1 MEINFDKFSKC
12 RHNNRLPFVSIFVII
27 ILINSI
33 LATANFIIPS
43 FAKEEVTLTAQL
55 VEPSERWDMLISMA
69 LQDLRAKHPEHDIQ
83 INYTTLDYNDA
94 RRQMLN
100 TMSNRTSIDLISVDQ
115 IWLGEFADKGF
126 LTDLTNLTDSWGR
139 SSDWYETNWDGGVYN
154 DKIYGI
160 WAWTDVRSIWYWKDL
175 LNNSGVDPNS
185 LKTWDGY
192 IESTIKL
199 NDALKGKGIQAVE
212 LVGGPGS
219 PNEWFPFLWM
229 LGGDIL
235 DNRQGHS
242 TKDRYW
248 FPIYNSTEG
257 VKALEFFK
265 QLVDVGVKPITVDFE
280 KEFVDRKYAV
290 MLGGSWLPGRF
301 LPLTKTSIEE
311 QVGMIPM
318 LPVPYKNTSTATIM
332 GGWLL
337 SIPNTSENK
346 DLAWELIMIMLKP
359 EILSPMLAKYGYLPT
374 QIPIGQGPYSAELRK
389 SIPYYNELISLIP
402 FGQERPNIPEYPLI
416 ADHIRE
422 AIDAVYSGTKEPK
435 ESLDYAAAKSARA
448 LGW

>member
-1 MEINFDKFSKC
+1 MNFGKFSTI
-12 RHNNRLPFVSIFVII
+12 RHNNRLPLVFIFVII

-33 LATANFIIPS
+33 LATTNFIIPS
-43 FAKEEVTLTAQL
+43 FAKREVTLTAQL
-55 VEPSERWDMLISMA
+55 VEPRERWDMLISMA
-69 LQDLRAKHPEHDIQ
+69 LQDLRAKHPDLDIQ
-83 INYTTLDYNDA
+83 INYTTLEYNDA
-94 RRQMLN
+94 RMYMLN
-100 TMSNRTSIDLISVDQ
+100 TLANRTSIDLISVDQ

-126 LTDLTNLTDSWGR
+126 ITDLTNLTESWGR
-139 SSDWYETNWDGGVYN
+139 SYDWYETNWDGGVYN

-192 IESTIKL
+192 IESAIKI

-235 DNRQGHS
+235 ENRQGHP

-248 FPIYNSTEG
+248 FPIYNNTEG

-265 QLVDVGVKPITVDFE
+265 QLVDVGVKPITIDFE
-280 KEFVDRKYAV
+280 EEFVDRKYAV
-290 MLGGSWLPGRF
+290 MLGGSWLPGSF
-301 LPLTKTSIEE
+301 LPLTKTSIEA

-402 FGQERPNIPEYPLI
+402 FGHERPNVPEYPLI

-435 ESLDYAAAKSARA
+435 QSLDYAAAKSAIA

>member
-1 MEINFDKFSKC
+1 MNFDKFSTI
-12 RHNNRLPFVSIFVII
+12 RHNKRLSLVFIFVII

-33 LATANFIIPS
+33 LATTNFIIPS
-43 FAKEEVTLTAQL
+43 FSKREVTLTAQL
-55 VEPSERWDMLISMA
+55 VEPRERWDMLISMA
-69 LQDLRAKHPEHDIQ
+69 LQDLRTKHPDLDIQ
-83 INYTTLDYNDA
+83 INYTTLEYNDA
-94 RRQMLN
+94 RMYMLN
-100 TMSNRTSIDLISVDQ
+100 TLANRTSIDLISVDQ

-126 LTDLTNLTDSWGR
+126 ITDLTNLTESWGR
-139 SSDWYETNWDGGVYN
+139 SYDWYETNWDGGVYN

-192 IESTIKL
+192 IESAIKI

-235 DNRQGHS
+235 ENRQGHP

-248 FPIYNSTEG
+248 FPIYNNTEG

-265 QLVDVGVKPITVDFE
+265 QLVDVGVKPITIDFE
-280 KEFVDRKYAV
+280 EEFVDRKYAV
-290 MLGGSWLPGRF
+290 MLGGSWLPGSF

-346 DLAWELIMIMLKP
+346 YLAWELITIMLKP

-402 FGQERPNIPEYPLI
+402 FGHERPNVPEYPLI

-435 ESLDYAAAKSARA
+435 QSLDYAAAKSAIA

>member
-1 MEINFDKFSKC
+1 MNFDKFSTI
-12 RHNNRLPFVSIFVII
+12 RHNNRLPLVFIFVII

-33 LATANFIIPS
+33 LATTNFIIPS
-43 FAKEEVTLTAQL
+43 FAKKEVTLTAQL
-55 VEPSERWDMLISMA
+55 VEPRERWDMLISMA
-69 LQDLRAKHPEHDIQ
+69 LQDLRAKHPDLDIQ
-83 INYTTLDYNDA
+83 INYTTLEYNDA
-94 RRQMLN
+94 RMYMLN
-100 TMSNRTSIDLISVDQ
+100 TLANRTSIDLISVDQ

-126 LTDLTNLTDSWGR
+126 IIDLTNLTESWGR
-139 SSDWYETNWDGGVYN
+139 SNDWYETNWDGGVYN

-192 IESTIKL
+192 IESAIKL

-235 DNRQGHS
+235 EYRQGHP

-248 FPIYNSTEG
+248 FPTYNSTEG

-265 QLVDVGVKPITVDFE
+265 QLVDVGVKPITIDFE
-280 KEFVDRKYAV
+280 EEFVDRKYAV

-318 LPVPYKNTSTATIM
+318 LPVPNKNTSTATIM

-346 DLAWELIMIMLKP
+346 DLAWELIEIMLKP

-389 SIPYYNELISLIP
+389 SIPYYNELISMIP
-402 FGQERPNIPEYPLI
+402 FGHERPNVPEYPLI

-435 ESLDYAAAKSARA
+435 QSLDYAAAKSARA

>member
-1 MEINFDKFSKC
+1 MNFDKFSTI
-12 RHNNRLPFVSIFVII
+12 RHNNRLPLVFIFVII

-33 LATANFIIPS
+33 LATTNFIIPS
-43 FAKEEVTLTAQL
+43 FAKREVILTAQL
-55 VEPSERWDMLISMA
+55 VEPRERWDMLISMA
-69 LQDLRAKHPEHDIQ
+69 LQDLRAKHPDLDIQ
-83 INYTTLDYNDA
+83 INYTTLEYNDA
-94 RRQMLN
+94 RMYMLN
-100 TMSNRTSIDLISVDQ
+100 TLANRTSIDLISVDQ

-126 LTDLTNLTDSWGR
+126 ITDLTNLTESWGR
-139 SSDWYETNWDGGVYN
+139 SYDWYETNWDGGVYN

-192 IESTIKL
+192 IESAIKI

-235 DNRQGHS
+235 ENRQGHP

-248 FPIYNSTEG
+248 FPIYNNTEG

-265 QLVDVGVKPITVDFE
+265 QLVDVGVKPITIDFE
-280 KEFVDRKYAV
+280 EEFVDRKYAV
-290 MLGGSWLPGRF
+290 MLGGSWLPGSF
-301 LPLTKTSIEE
+301 LPLTKTSIEA

-402 FGQERPNIPEYPLI
+402 FGQERPNVPEYPLI

-435 ESLDYAAAKSARA
+435 QSLDYAAAKSAIA

>member
-1 MEINFDKFSKC
+1 MNFDKFSIS
-12 RHNNRLPFVSIFVII
+12 RHNNRLPLVFIFVII

-33 LATANFIIPS
+33 LATTNFIIPS
-43 FAKEEVTLTAQL
+43 FAKKEVTLTAQL
-55 VEPSERWDMLISMA
+55 VEPRERWDMLISMA
-69 LQDLRAKHPEHDIQ
+69 LQDLRAKHPDLDIQ
-83 INYTTLDYNDA
+83 INYTTLEYNDA
-94 RRQMLN
+94 RMQMLN
-100 TMSNRTSIDLISVDQ
+100 TMANRTSIDLISVDQ

-126 LTDLTNLTDSWGR
+126 IIDLTNLTESWGR

-154 DKIYGI
+154 DKIHGI
-160 WAWTDVRSIWYWKDL
+160 WGWTDVRSIWYWKDL

-192 IESTIKL
+192 IESAIKL

-235 DNRQGHS
+235 DNRQGHP
-242 TKDRYW
+242 TQDRYW

-265 QLVDVGVKPITVDFE
+265 QLVDVGVKPITIDFE

-290 MLGGSWLPGRF
+290 MLGGSWLPGNF
-301 LPLTKTSIEE
+301 LPLTKRSLEE

-318 LPVPYKNTSTATIM
+318 LPVPYKNTSTTTIM

-337 SIPNTSENK
+337 SIPNTSKNK

-435 ESLDYAAAKSARA
+435 QSLDYAAAKSARA

>member
-1 MEINFDKFSKC
+1 MEINFDKFSKS
-12 RHNNRLPFVSIFVII
+12 RHNNRLPFVSIIVII

-154 DKIYGI
+154 GKIYGI

-235 DNRQGHS
+235 DNRQDHP

-290 MLGGSWLPGRF
+290 MLGGSWLPGYF
-301 LPLTKTSIEE
+301 LSLTNRSPEE

-318 LPVPYKNTSTATIM
+318 LPVPYKNTSTT
-332 GGWLL
+332 
-337 SIPNTSENK
+337 
-346 DLAWELIMIMLKP
+346 EL
-359 EILSPMLAKYGYLPT
+359 
-374 QIPIGQGPYSAELRK
+374 
-389 SIPYYNELISLIP
+389 
-402 FGQERPNIPEYPLI
+402 
-416 ADHIRE
+416 
-422 AIDAVYSGTKEPK
+422 
-435 ESLDYAAAKSARA
+435 
-448 LGW
+448 

>member
-1 MEINFDKFSKC
+1 MNFDKFSTI
-12 RHNNRLPFVSIFVII
+12 RHNNGLPLVFIFVII

-33 LATANFIIPS
+33 LATTNFIIPS
-43 FAKEEVTLTAQL
+43 FAKREVTLTAQL
-55 VEPSERWDMLISMA
+55 VEPRERWDMLISMA
-69 LQDLRAKHPEHDIQ
+69 LQDLRAKHPDLDIQ
-83 INYTTLDYNDA
+83 INYTTLEYNDA
-94 RRQMLN
+94 RMYMLN
-100 TMSNRTSIDLISVDQ
+100 TLANRTSIDLISVDQ

-126 LTDLTNLTDSWGR
+126 ITDLTNLTESWGR
-139 SSDWYETNWDGGVYN
+139 SYDWYETNWDGGVYN

-192 IESTIKL
+192 IESAIKI

-235 DNRQGHS
+235 ENRQGHP

-248 FPIYNSTEG
+248 FPIYNNTEG

-265 QLVDVGVKPITVDFE
+265 QLVDVGVKPITIDFE
-280 KEFVDRKYAV
+280 EEFVDRKYAV
-290 MLGGSWLPGRF
+290 MLGGSWLPGSF
-301 LPLTKTSIEE
+301 LPLTKTSIEA

-402 FGQERPNIPEYPLI
+402 FGHERPNVPEYPLI

-435 ESLDYAAAKSARA
+435 QSLDYAAAKSAIA

>member
-1 MEINFDKFSKC
+1 MNFDKFSTI
-12 RHNNRLPFVSIFVII
+12 RHNNRFPLVFIFVII

-33 LATANFIIPS
+33 LATTNFIIPS
-43 FAKEEVTLTAQL
+43 FAKREVTLTAQL
-55 VEPSERWDMLISMA
+55 VEPKERWDMLISMA
-69 LQDLRAKHPEHDIQ
+69 LQDLRAKHPDLDIQ
-83 INYTTLDYNDA
+83 INYTTLEYNDA
-94 RRQMLN
+94 RMYMLN
-100 TMSNRTSIDLISVDQ
+100 TLANRTSIDLISVDQ

-126 LTDLTNLTDSWGR
+126 ITDLTNLTESWGR
-139 SSDWYETNWDGGVYN
+139 SYDWYETNWDGGVYN

-192 IESTIKL
+192 IESAIKI

-235 DNRQGHS
+235 ENRQGHP

-248 FPIYNSTEG
+248 FPIYNNTEG

-265 QLVDVGVKPITVDFE
+265 QLVDVGVKPITIDFE
-280 KEFVDRKYAV
+280 EEFVDRKYAV
-290 MLGGSWLPGRF
+290 MLGGSWLPGSF
-301 LPLTKTSIEE
+301 LPLTKTSIEA

-374 QIPIGQGPYSAELRK
+374 QIPIGQGPYSAELSK
-389 SIPYYNELISLIP
+389 SIPYYEELISLIP
-402 FGQERPNIPEYPLI
+402 FGHERPNVPEYSLI

-422 AIDAVYSGTKEPK
+422 AIDAVYFGTKEPK
-435 ESLDYAAAKSARA
+435 QSLDYAAAKSAIA